1 MLNLRLSDIAR
12 LTGGRLHGADATVQN
27 VATDSRQP
35 QSGAMFIALKGEQ
48 FDAHDF
54 VADAQQQGAI
64 AALVGRQLDLPMA
77 QVIVADTERALGAI
91 ATFVR
96 AAHNA
101 HVVGITGSNGK
112 TTVKALVASI
122 LQRAGRTHVNAGNF
136 NNEIGL
142 PLTVLALPADAEFAV
157 LEMGAGKP
165 GDIAYLAAIAKPQ
178 IGLVNNIAAAHL
190 ERMGNLQGVATT
202 KGAIYQTLPQ
212 DGVAIINADD
222 AFAEFFAGLAGA
234 RRIVRFGIE
243 HRADV
248 SASVHNLGA
257 NSTFTLHTP
266 LGDCEVDLPLSGCH
280 NVMNALAASAIAIAL
295 DVPLET
301 IKLGLENAAPV
312 KGRLIRHTS
321 ALGWTLIDD
330 TYNANPASTA
340 AAIATLVL
348 QPGEPWLVLGDMKE
362 LGADAAQLHAEIG
375 ALAQRSGVRRLFG
388 VGELTRSAVNSFGAD
403 ATHYPDQQS
412 LGDALR
418 REIHSGVV
426 CLIKG
431 SRSSAMEKIVTALLS
446 ANDATHGAQHAA

>member
-12 LTGGRLHGADATVQN
+12 ITGGRLHGADAIVQN
-27 VATDSRQP
+27 VVTDSRRP
-35 QSGAMFIALKGEQ
+35 LSGAMFIALKGEQ

-54 VADAQQQGAI
+54 VADAQKQGAI
-64 AALVGRQLDLPMA
+64 AALVSRQLDLPIA
-77 QVIVADTERALGAI
+77 QVIVADTELALGEI
-91 ATFVR
+91 AKFVR
-96 AAHNA
+96 AGHSAR
-101 HVVGITGSNGK
+101 VIGITGSNGN

-142 PLTVLALPADAEFAV
+142 PLTVLVLPADAEFAV

-202 KGAIYQTLPQ
+202 KGAIYQTLPD

-222 AFAEFFAGLAGA
+222 AFAEFFAGLAGT
-234 RRIVRFGIE
+234 RRTVRFGIE
-243 HRADV
+243 HVADV
-248 SASVHNLGA
+248 RASIHGLGT

-266 LGDCEVDLPLSGCH
+266 SGDCEIDLPLSGRH

-295 DVPLET
+295 DVPLAT
-301 IKLGLENAAPV
+301 IQRGLENVEPV

-321 ALGWTLIDD
+321 VSGWTVIDD

-375 ALAQRSGVRRLFG
+375 ALAKRSGVRRLFG
-388 VGELTRSAVNSFGAD
+388 VGELTRSAVDSFGAD
-403 ATHYPDQQS
+403 ATHYPDQRS

-418 REIHSGVV
+418 REIHGGVV
-426 CLIKG
+426 CLVKG
-431 SRSSAMEKIVTALLS
+431 SRSSAMENIVTALLS

>member
-1 MLNLRLSDIAR
+1 MLNLRLSDIAS
-12 LTGGRLHGADATVQN
+12 LTGGRLHGADALVQN

-54 VADAQQQGAI
+54 VADAQKHGAI
-64 AALVGRQLDLPMA
+64 AALVNRQIDLPIA
-77 QVIVADTERALGAI
+77 QVIVADTEIALGEI
-91 ATFVR
+91 AKSVR
-96 AAHNA
+96 AGHNA
-101 HVVGITGSNGK
+101 RVVGITGSNGK

-142 PLTVLALPADAEFAV
+142 PLTLLALPADSEFAV

-202 KGAIYQTLPQ
+202 KGAIYQTLPH
-212 DGVAIINADD
+212 DGIAIINTDD

-234 RRIVRFGIE
+234 RRVLRFGIE
-243 HRADV
+243 HTADV
-248 SASVHNLGA
+248 RASIHSLDA

-266 LGDCEVDLPLSGCH
+266 SGDCEIDLPLSGRH

-295 DVPLET
+295 DIPLAT
-301 IKLGLENAAPV
+301 IQLGLENAEPV

-321 ALGWTLIDD
+321 VSGWILIDD

-362 LGADAAQLHAEIG
+362 LGADAAQLHTEIG
-375 ALAQRSGVRRLFG
+375 ALAKRSGVRRLFG
-388 VGELTRSAVNSFGAD
+388 VGELTRSAVDAFGTD
-403 ATHYPDQQS
+403 ASHYPDQQS

-418 REIHSGVV
+418 REMHAGVV
-426 CLIKG
+426 CLVKG

-446 ANDATHGAQHAA
+446 ADDATHGAQHAA